1 MGALRSLTRGAC
13 HSTRRLAFLEPT
25 RRSYRSVDNS
35 LIESLNMR
43 AISVSLGR
51 SGLLAAAAA
60 LVLGACASS
69 VTLEDGNKV
78 PVEDRKAG
86 SAAGGASAGG
96 AQSGVSTV
104 NLNSKAATADS
115 LPRVVY
121 FDFDSF
127 VVRDDARPVIDT
139 HAKRLVANSGLKMTV
154 EGHTDERGSR
164 EYNLALGQKRAEAV
178 VKSLTLLGAR
188 GPQLEPVSFG
198 MERPAVQGSDEA
210 AYAKNRRAELK
221 DR

>member
-1 MGALRSLTRGAC
+1 
-13 HSTRRLAFLEPT
+13 
-25 RRSYRSVDNS
+25 
-35 LIESLNMR
+35 MR
-43 AISVSLGR
+43 AISVSLTR
-51 SGLLAAAAA
+51 SGFVAAAAA
-60 LVLGACASS
+60 LMLGACASS

-78 PVEDRKAG
+78 PVEDRR
-86 SAAGGASAGG
+86 AGGAGGAAAGG

-104 NLNSKAATADS
+104 NLSNKAGAADTM
-115 LPRVVY
+115 PRVVY

-127 VVRDDARPVIDT
+127 MVREDARPVIDT
-139 HAKRLVANSGLKMTV
+139 HSKRLSANSGLKMTI

-188 GPQLEPVSFG
+188 GAQLEPVSFG
-198 MERPAVQGSDEA
+198 MERPAVQGADEA